1 MPSITE
7 IRAQIQALQKQ
18 EKDIL
23 LKEKDTV
30 ISQIKKQIAEYSLT
44 ASSLGFSGKKAS
56 SGQKAK
62 TASSLGKLVKYK
74 KGEETWSGGRGPK
87 PKWVKALM
95 DAGEN
100 IEKYKV

>member
-1 MPSITE
+1 MKTIAKKLEGLSLIDTISDTDLE
-7 IRAQIQALQKQ
+7 YY
-18 EKDIL
+18 
-23 LKEKDTV
+23 LK
-30 ISQIKKQIAEYSLT
+30 
-44 ASSLGFSGKKAS
+44 
-56 SGQKAK
+56 SGQ
-62 TASSLGKLVKYK
+62 LKLVKYK

>member
-23 LKEKDTV
+23 LKEKDAV
-30 ISQIKKQIAEYSLT
+30 ISQIKKQIVEYSLT
-44 ASSLGFSGKKAS
+44 ASSLGFSAKKAS
-56 SGQKAK
+56 FGQKTK
-62 TASSLGKLVKYK
+62 TASSVGKLVKYK